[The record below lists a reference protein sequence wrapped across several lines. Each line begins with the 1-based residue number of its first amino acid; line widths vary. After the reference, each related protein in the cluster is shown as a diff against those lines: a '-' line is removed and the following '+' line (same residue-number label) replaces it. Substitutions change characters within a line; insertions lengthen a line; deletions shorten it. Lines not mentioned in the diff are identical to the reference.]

1 MENFLF
7 QLLGLIQHD
16 FNQRD
21 GRRALIYLLGDGNNA
36 IVAADI
42 LIFLIYQSYNI
53 LKDRKDLLEAFDGF
67 IICPY
72 TLIET
77 ETGCS
82 NLRRHKASL
91 NLLEDAGFIDY
102 DTNTK
107 GHFSRFKVNTDVIV
121 EELDEGY
128 SAIGKM
134 RDDFWNEY
142 RESTRGL
149 WKKMNEYLVEDKS
162 FSFPRPYNENIDFL
176 REKGFKDF
184 DILMMMY
191 VQKYWKETYGT
202 DYKWSWGE
210 FNTLSDY
217 LTSKGVKEIT
227 PENLERLR
235 NAIQTLDE
243 VSNLTYA
250 YTARKIILRM
260 NGIKDFKKRR

>member
-42 LIFLIYQSYNI
+42 LIFLIYQTYNI

-91 NLLEDAGFIDY
+91 NLLEDAGFIEY

-134 RDDFWNEY
+134 RDDFWKNY
-142 RESTRGL
+142 
-149 WKKMNEYLVEDKS
+149 KKSIDWDTLNDHLIEGRQDV
-162 FSFPRPYNENIDFL
+162 DFL
-176 REKGFKDF
+176 RKQGFKDF
-184 DILMMMY
+184 DIELLY
-191 VQKYWKETYGT
+191 WIQKLWKDTYGT
-202 DYKWSWGE
+202 DYKWSRGE
-210 FNTLSDY
+210 FNTLSQY
-217 LTSKGVKEIT
+217 FTAHGQKRLTSEDVKKMKE
-227 PENLERLR
+227 
-235 NAIQTLDE
+235 AIQTLNE

-260 NGIKDFKKRR
+260 NGSKDFKKKRK